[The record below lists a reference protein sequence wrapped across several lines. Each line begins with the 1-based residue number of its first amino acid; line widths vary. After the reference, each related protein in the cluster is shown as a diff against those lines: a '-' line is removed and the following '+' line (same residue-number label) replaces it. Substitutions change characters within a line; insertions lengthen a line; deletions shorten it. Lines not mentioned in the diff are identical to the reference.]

1 MKNFYISTKII
12 NMKLSNEAKKL
23 RKIIEKAI
31 DDHKISKTEYE
42 MIIHQVAEDGHLDSQ
57 EKALLRELQKMIADK
72 IVKMVPDK

>member
-1 MKNFYISTKII
+1 
-12 NMKLSNEAKKL
+12 MKLSNEAKKL